1 MMSQNSSVLSSM
13 SLGNK
18 NNKYIYSDEQLMML
32 FQGGNE
38 NAYIELVNRY
48 KDKLINF
55 IFNYLGDIESSEDVV
70 QETMIKLY
78 QKKHYYKE
86 IAKFS
91 TWLYTIAKNL
101 ANTELRKRK
110 QRKTT
115 LLSQFSKDDKMY
127 DLPSNDN
134 EVGQEIQTEIQ
145 IDRGFRGFWILAG
158 ARLGARAVRAARR
171 GRRERGADALQ
182 GGVQAPDGA
191 ARRVLSR
198 PKRQISRGAAQ
209 VRGGSTPE
217 GRLG

>member
-1 MMSQNSSVLSSM
+1 MMKQSSSVFYTMQLDNSQNRF
-13 SLGNK
+13 
-18 NNKYIYSDEQLMML
+18 IYSDEQLMSL
-32 FQGGNE
+32 FQGGDE

-55 IFNYLGDIESSEDVV
+55 IFNYLGDLESSEDVV

-115 LLSQFSKDDKMY
+115 LLSQFSKDDKTY
-127 DLPSNDN
+127 ELPSNDP
-134 EVGQEIQTEIQ
+134 EPGQEIQTNIVNKIIRNAVDQLSEKFKIVIVLRDIQ
-145 IDRGFRGFWILAG
+145 GLSYEDISEVINVPIGTVKSRINR
-158 ARLGARAVRAARR
+158 ARLQ
-171 GRRERGADALQ
+171 LQ
-182 GGVQAPDGA
+182 VE
-191 ARRVLSR
+191 L
-198 PKRQISRGAAQ
+198 KH
-209 VRGGSTPE
+209 
-217 GRLG
+217 LKK

>member
-1 MMSQNSSVLSSM
+1 MKQSSSIFYTMQLDSSQNRF
-13 SLGNK
+13 
-18 NNKYIYSDEQLMML
+18 IYSDEQLMSL
-32 FQGGNE
+32 FQGGDE

-55 IFNYLGDIESSEDVV
+55 IFNYLGDLESSEDVV

-115 LLSQFSKDDKMY
+115 LLSQFSKDDKTY
-127 DLPSNDN
+127 ELPSNDP
-134 EVGQEIQTEIQ
+134 EPGQEIQTDIVNKIIRDAVDQLSEKFKIVIVLRDIQGLAYEDISEI
-145 IDRGFRGFWILAG
+145 INVPIGTVKSRINR
-158 ARLGARAVRAARR
+158 ARLQ
-171 GRRERGADALQ
+171 LQ
-182 GGVQAPDGA
+182 VE
-191 ARRVLSR
+191 L
-198 PKRQISRGAAQ
+198 KHLK
-209 VRGGSTPE
+209 E
-217 GRLG
+217 